1 MKGINREL
9 TEEEYEQYFQTI
21 KAVLREYR
29 HVTKYQV
36 SNSTGVPMEVI
47 RRLLKEGR
55 LEEKVD
61 GSLEANEDIEKQ
73 PETAEEKRKRLIE
86 DLKNHAEASH
96 EVKERQ
102 IKKEEQESSKKK
114 GIKFHT
120 RDDRDDI

>member
-1 MKGINREL
+1 
-9 TEEEYEQYFQTI
+9 
-21 KAVLREYR
+21 
-29 HVTKYQV
+29 
-36 SNSTGVPMEVI
+36 MEVI

-86 DLKNHAEASH
+86 NLKSHAEASH